1 MLCQVVVR
9 EESSNMDNLPHDIK
23 LINQRNYLQKAD
35 IPGDTV
41 NREDAIDVDDNDGK
55 LTKLSNASDQVSQT
69 IVSDI
74 FNL

>member
-1 MLCQVVVR
+1 
-9 EESSNMDNLPHDIK
+9 MDNLPHDIK